1 MRERGRH
8 PFFEN
13 LVFGLALVLA
23 LIVAFYGLQTAWKE
37 KGAPVAHAP
46 PPQPKAAAAPKNTLI
61 PSGTERSVSELPPMQ
76 LSRTGTLKRRAP
88 AVPPPA
94 RRKD

>member
-13 LVFGLALVLA
+13 LVYGLALALA
-23 LIVAFYGLQTAWKE
+23 LIIVFYGMRSALKE
-37 KGAPVAHAP
+37 KSAGTAHAP
-46 PPQPKAAAAPKNTLI
+46 PPPPKAAAAAKNTLV